1 MTPRLSHEVKLV
13 DGSIGVVQR
22 RNPDGTWRVWVDQRK
37 WKGKPEQVDRFGVAK
52 VDVKESEMV
61 EI

>member
-1 MTPRLSHEVKLV
+1 MTPRLSHEVKLQ

-22 RNPDGTWRVWVDQRK
+22 RNPDGTWRVWFDDRK
-37 WKGKPEQVDRFGVAK
+37 WKGDPALIGKDRLVK
-52 VDVKESEMV
+52 MDVKLEDME